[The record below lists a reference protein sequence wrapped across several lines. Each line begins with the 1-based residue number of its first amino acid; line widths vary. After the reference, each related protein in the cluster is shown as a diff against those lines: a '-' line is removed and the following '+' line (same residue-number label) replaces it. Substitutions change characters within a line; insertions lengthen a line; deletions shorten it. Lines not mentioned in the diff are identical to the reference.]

1 MKPSPVLDTSER
13 RITLAGLLPGL
24 PRVLVVAAAAGLVL
38 GAVLGARRGDDFRYF
53 FHSYLT
59 SYCFYLGISLGALF
73 FVAALHAT
81 RAGWGV
87 SVRRLGEIFAAGIG
101 VLAVLFLP
109 ILLPMLVPVLR
120 GRSSLYAWAGPE
132 GIGEGGALLDLRFK
146 AAYLTV
152 PFFALRA
159 LGYFAVWWL
168 LARFF
173 LKHSTDQDATGD
185 PGLTIRMER
194 WSGPALVTLG
204 VTGTLAAFDW
214 LMSLDAGWH
223 STIFGLYFYSGAV
236 VAAFAALILA
246 AMGLQAAG
254 RLTTAI
260 TAEHYHDLGKL
271 LFSAVVFWGYMAF
284 SQLLLIWYAN
294 IPEETQWYRRRLSG
308 PWGWVAL
315 AVLLGNLLIPF
326 FGLLSREVK
335 RRKPL
340 LAFWAAWLLVFHW
353 IDLWWLVMP
362 DLGSGD
368 LMADPGSGGLPPGL
382 IDACL
387 WVGVGCAYLAGVCYA
402 AAGRALVPLRDP
414 RLEEAMTFENT

>member
-13 RITLAGLLPGL
+13 RITLGGLLPGL
-24 PRVLVVAAAAGLVL
+24 PRVLLVVAAAAIVL
-38 GAVLGARRGDDFRYF
+38 GAVLGARCGDELRYF
-53 FHSYLT
+53 FHSYLV
-59 SYCFYLGISLGALF
+59 SYCFFLGISLGALF

-87 SVRRLGEIFAAGIG
+87 SVRRLGEIFASGIG

-109 ILLPMLVPVLR
+109 ILVPVFR
-120 GRSSLYAWAGPE
+120 GQSSLYQWTGPE

-159 LGYFAVWWL
+159 VAYFAVWWL

-173 LKHSTDQDATGD
+173 LKHSTEQDATGD

-194 WSGPALVTLG
+194 WSGPALLALG

-246 AMGLQAAG
+246 AIGLQAAG
-254 RLTTAI
+254 RLTAAI

-284 SQLLLIWYAN
+284 SQYLLIWYAN

-308 PWGWVAL
+308 PWDWVAL
-315 AVLLGNLLIPF
+315 AVLFGNLLIPF
-326 FGLLSREVK
+326 FGLLSREAK
-335 RRKPL
+335 RRKLL

-353 IDLWWLVMP
+353 IDLCWLVMP
-362 DLGSGD
+362 DL
-368 LMADPGSGGLPPGL
+368 PSGGVPPRL
-382 IDACL
+382 IDVCL
-387 WVGVGCAYLAGVCYA
+387 FVGVGGAYLAGVCYA
-402 AAGRALVPLRDP
+402 AAGRPLIPLKDP
-414 RLEEAMTFENT
+414 RLGESLAFENT